1 MHAYLSEVGMSG
13 QRIVCSLHSEL
24 IASRLTHKI
33 CDVADHFTSVLQ
45 LVIESRGKA
54 NNSNM
59 VQDVLRQAQTM
70 AVLLSSLMR
79 SIRMMQNYKQDGDRI
94 IL

>member
-1 MHAYLSEVGMSG
+1 MFFFFFV
-13 QRIVCSLHSEL
+13 Q
-24 IASRLTHKI
+24 I